1 MRVFFVAISDYT
13 GNSLS
18 IPESLFRFISYI
30 RRMDGLVRFLCEG
43 GYDRLRR
50 ATRTHRSDVI
60 VRLCGEVGLR
70 PSEVVTVR
78 PDDVVTVDGTRFLD
92 MGDREAVLP
101 SAVAH
106 ALRKYARSVDT
117 EGPLVSVSER
127 RVQMVV
133 KECGAQAADATGNDR
148 FRDVSTRKLR
158 ATHAM
163 GLLREGIDPRVVL
176 AVTTYDQLS
185 ALEPYLEPAGRGRI
199 VAAFAGG
206 RQPIEQPTQLRRTL
220 SVATDVCDVLAAATA
235 PTEIHDAVCAR
246 LADTEGYRFAW
257 AAEAT
262 GDGLITRAHAG
273 IERETVDRLVT
284 DHIDHLTAALEE
296 RAVRTI
302 DSSTATLVVVPLI
315 CGEPPRGLLAIGAVP
330 DEISTGER
338 DLLTVLGAQVSHAL
352 AAVERQRRL
361 LADTVTELTFGVDS
375 GEAPLP
381 AAAQALSCT
390 FELNGVVPVEE
401 GVLCYVFA
409 RDTTPDAVLDHAD
422 TTDAVANGRF
432 VGENNTECLLELTL
446 GRSPIRTL
454 TDTGGRIR
462 SYTVDPRQGRL
473 VGELSTDTDVRAVV
487 NTLTDAFPG
496 VHLKAK
502 QQGERTVTTDTG
514 LSETLTDRQAAVLR
528 SAYFGG
534 YFEWPRDSTAE
545 ELADSL
551 DISSPTLHHHLRI
564 AQQKLLRT
572 IIEDA

>member
-30 RRMDGLVRFLCEG
+30 RRMDGLIRFLCEG
-43 GYDRLRR
+43 GYDCLRR

-70 PSEVVTVR
+70 PTEVVTVGL
-78 PDDVVTVDGTRFLD
+78 DDVVTVDGTRFLD
-92 MGDREAVLP
+92 VGNREAVLP

-106 ALRKYARSVDT
+106 ALRKYARSVDA

-133 KECGAQAADATGNDR
+133 KECGNRTADATGDDR

-176 AVTTYDQLS
+176 AVTTYDRLS
-185 ALEPYLEPAGRGRI
+185 ALEPYLEPSGRERI

-206 RQPIEQPTQLRRTL
+206 RQPIEQPTQLHRTL
-220 SVATDVCDVLAAATA
+220 SVAADVGDALAAASA
-235 PTEIHDAVCAR
+235 SSEIHDAVCAR
-246 LADTEGYRFAW
+246 LAETEGYRFAW
-257 AAEAT
+257 VAETT
-262 GDGLITRAHAG
+262 GDGLVTRAHAG
-273 IERETVDRLVT
+273 IERETVDRLLS
-284 DHIDHLTAALEE
+284 DHAGLVELALEE
-296 RAVRTI
+296 RAVRAGDTP
-302 DSSTATLVVVPLI
+302 TATVIAVPLI
-315 CGEPPRGLLAIGAVP
+315 GGETIRGLLGIGTDLDGVSA
-330 DEISTGER
+330 GER
-338 DLLTVLGAQVSHAL
+338 DLLTALGAQVGHAL
-352 AAVERQRRL
+352 VAVERKRRL

-375 GEAPLP
+375 KEAPLP

-401 GVLCYVFA
+401 GVLCYVAA

-422 TTDAVANGRF
+422 ATDAVANGRF
-432 VGENNTECLLELTL
+432 VGENNTESLLELTL

-454 TDTGGRIR
+454 TETGGRIR

-473 VGELSTDTDVRAVV
+473 VGELSTDADVRAVV

-514 LSETLTDRQAAVLR
+514 LTETLTDRQAAVLR